1 MGEFEQLSQ
10 VWQDDA
16 LAFASGAFSSGTG
29 VLAPLAIDEEEE
41 FEDEDFIE
49 EDDDEE
55 RTFDEFDD
63 DFEDEGDDDDSDYDD
78 DDSL

>member
-1 MGEFEQLSQ
+1 MGDFEQLSR
-10 VWQDDA
+10 VWQDEP
-16 LAFASGAFSSGTG
+16 LSFASSA
-29 VLAPLAIDEEEE
+29 VLAPLAIDEDEE

-63 DFEDEGDDDDSDYDD
+63 DFEDEGDDDDADYED